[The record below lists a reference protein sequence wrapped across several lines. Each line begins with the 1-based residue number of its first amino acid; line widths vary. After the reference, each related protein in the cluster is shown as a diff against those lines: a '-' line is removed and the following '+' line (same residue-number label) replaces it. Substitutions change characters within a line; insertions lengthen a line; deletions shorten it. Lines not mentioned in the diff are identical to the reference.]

1 MLKWEPKS
9 DNGVGRSKGALAQR
23 QLSTHDGNGIAQGR
37 NAACHFCYALVGLN
51 IVGNKN
57 YSFLQLFFPNIAK
70 DACRAAF
77 HLTQSMLIFEKK
89 GRMKEYKSC
98 SLKPYNTFGIE
109 AEAIRLIILEKETE
123 VEALSEL
130 LNSDEPRLILG
141 GGSNILLT
149 NNFEGNVIAP
159 WYKGIEI
166 VEDKA
171 DSVRVKVAAGEEW
184 DSFAEWA
191 CQRNYWGIEN
201 LSLIPGKVGASPI
214 QNIGAYG
221 VEVKDVIESVNF
233 FEIEKGAFR
242 TLTNQQCQFGYRNSI
257 FKQELK
263 GKIIVTS
270 VTFKLSKEPKP
281 ILHYANLQD
290 LAGASPTTMAIRKVV
305 INIRESKLPDPK
317 ITGNAGSFFKNPVI
331 DEKLF
336 NELKATYPDIPSY
349 PGEKGTV
356 KIPAGWLIE
365 KGGWKGKTVGNVGVH
380 AKQALVIVNYGG
392 ATGEAI
398 IGLAKEVQRTIKNQF
413 GIELEMEVN
422 AI

>member
-1 MLKWEPKS
+1 
-9 DNGVGRSKGALAQR
+9 
-23 QLSTHDGNGIAQGR
+23 
-37 NAACHFCYALVGLN
+37 
-51 IVGNKN
+51 
-57 YSFLQLFFPNIAK
+57 
-70 DACRAAF
+70 
-77 HLTQSMLIFEKK
+77 MLIFEKI
-89 GRMKEYKSC
+89 GIMKEYKSC

-109 AEAIRLIILEKETE
+109 AEATRLIILETETE
-123 VEALSEL
+123 ILSLSEV
-130 LNSDEPRLILG
+130 LNSNEPRLILG

-159 WYKGIEI
+159 WFKGIEI
-166 VEDKA
+166 IEDKA
-171 DSVRVKVAAGEEW
+171 DSVKVKVAAGEEW
-184 DSFAEWA
+184 DSFVEWA

-221 VEVKDVIESVNF
+221 VEVKDAIESVTF

-290 LAGASPTTMAIRKVV
+290 LAGVSPTTMAIRKVV
-305 INIRESKLPDPK
+305 ISIRESKLPDPK

-336 NELKATYPDIPSY
+336 NKLKATYPDIPSY
-349 PGEKGTV
+349 PSERGTV

-365 KGGWKGKTVGNVGVH
+365 KGGWKGKIVGNVGVH